1 MSQATQ
7 GMSTAN
13 GRGRSFWRSVIRSQE
28 FGVFIILVVMSIFLS
43 VYTRVTTGRDLFLAP
58 TNIFNNLRAFS
69 WIAVSAFGQCM
80 VIITAG
86 IDLSVGSVMA
96 WAGLVSAMLLV
107 RGVPVVVAVIAGL
120 AAGAFVGLLNGLMI
134 SKGRLPPFIATLGTL
149 MMFRGVVLGL
159 TEGQPVRGLGDTFG
173 IIGRYD
179 IPIGSIG
186 IPLPLVITLVLA
198 GLVHIFLTR
207 TVWGYRIYALG
218 GNETAAGLSGI
229 NTNGVKILVYTLCA
243 LLTAIGGVMMTA
255 RLGVASPTAATG
267 YELDVIA
274 AAVVGGTSL
283 SGGEGSILGVL
294 IGAAIMQALRNGLV
308 LTGVSAYWLQAVQGL
323 VIVVAIMFDQ
333 LRKSRR

>member
-7 GMSTAN
+7 GMSTAP
-13 GRGRSFWRSVIRSQE
+13 GSGRSFWRSVVRSQE

-198 GLVHIFLTR
+198 VLVHIFLTR

>member
-1 MSQATQ
+1 MSQTTQ
-7 GMSTAN
+7 QTTTSAA
-13 GRGRSFWRSVIRSQE
+13 REQSFLRRAVRSQE
-28 FGVFIILVVMSIFLS
+28 FGVFVILIVMSVLLS
-43 VYTRVTTGRDLFLAP
+43 VYTRVTTGRDLFLSS

-149 MMFRGVVLGL
+149 MMFRGVVSGL
-159 TEGQPVRGLGDTFG
+159 TEGQPVRGLGDSFAL
-173 IIGRYD
+173 IGRYD
-179 IPIGSIG
+179 IPIGGIG
-186 IPLPLVITLVLA
+186 VPLPLVITLVLA
-198 GLVHIFLTR
+198 VLVHIFLTR

-229 NTNGVKILVYTLCA
+229 NTGRVKILAYTLCA
-243 LLTAIGGVMMTA
+243 FLTAIGGLMMTA
-255 RLGVASPTAATG
+255 RLGVAAPLAAQG

-274 AAVVGGTSL
+274 ATVVGGTSL

-294 IGAAIMQALRNGLV
+294 IGAAIMQALRNGLILV
-308 LTGVSAYWLQAVQGL
+308 GVSAYWLQAVQGL

-333 LRKSRR
+333 WRKSRR

>member
-1 MSQATQ
+1 
-7 GMSTAN
+7 
-13 GRGRSFWRSVIRSQE
+13 
-28 FGVFIILVVMSIFLS
+28 
-43 VYTRVTTGRDLFLAP
+43 LFLAP

-69 WIAVSAFGQCM
+69 WIAVSAFGQCL

-107 RGVPVVVAVIAGL
+107 RGVPVVVAVVAGL

-149 MMFRGVVLGL
+149 MMFRGVVLGF
-159 TEGQPVRGLGDTFG
+159 TEGQPVRGLGGTFG

-198 GLVHIFLTR
+198 VLVHIFLTR

-243 LLTAIGGVMMTA
+243 FLTAIGGVMMTA